1 MNLESFPWLSSIIL
15 LPLIGALIMPFLS
28 TKEGEDNSLPRNI
41 SLSFLFIDFLLII
54 GVLFQKFNTSDSSL
68 QLVERASWLPSIG
81 SEWSLGVDGLSA
93 PLVALSGLITFL
105 SAAASWKIKKKSN
118 LYFALLTGIGL
129 SMLIESSKVIRD
141 RIRRKSVKQKIH
153 YHNWAHRL
161 PFKVR
166 FYKSKLYISII
177 PPIIIGFVIGILSAT
192 MGIGGAFILIPA
204 MIYFLGMPTSKVIG
218 TSLFQI
224 IFITALVTILHA
236 TTTFAV
242 DAVLAF
248 FLILSSV
255 IGAQVGVL
263 AANKLRGEEIRALL
277 AIIVLGVATKIALD
291 LLVEPNEI
299 FNLSVIRLVF

>member
-1 MNLESFPWLSSIIL
+1 MSIYLPIAELSVNIFLLLSLGGVVGFLSGMFGLGGGFLMTPLLIFIGIPTNVAVATSANQIVASSISGTLGHWRQGLVDFKMGSVLLFGAFFGSIFGVWIFSKLVAIGQIDTVISIL
-15 LPLIGALIMPFLS
+15 YF
-28 TKEGEDNSLPRNI
+28 
-41 SLSFLFIDFLLII
+41 FLL
-54 GVLFQKFNTSDSSL
+54 TS
-68 QLVERASWLPSIG
+68 
-81 SEWSLGVDGLSA
+81 
-93 PLVALSGLITFL
+93 
-105 SAAASWKIKKKSN
+105 
-118 LYFALLTGIGL
+118 IGL

-141 RIRRKSVKQKIH
+141 RIRRKNVKKKIH

-161 PFKVR
+161 PFRVR
-166 FYKSKLYISII
+166 FYKSKLYISVI
-177 PPIIIGFVIGILSAT
+177 PPVIIGFLIGVLSAT

-291 LLVEPNEI
+291 LLVKPSEI
-299 FNLSVIRLVF
+299 FNLSVIRGLF

>member
-1 MNLESFPWLSSIIL
+1 MGFLSGMFGLGGGFLMTPLLIFMGIPTNVAVATSANQIVASSISGMMGHWRQGLVDFKMGSVLLFGGFFGSIFGVWIFHKLVLIGQIETVISILYFIL
-15 LPLIGALIMPFLS
+15 L
-28 TKEGEDNSLPRNI
+28 
-41 SLSFLFIDFLLII
+41 
-54 GVLFQKFNTSDSSL
+54 V
-68 QLVERASWLPSIG
+68 SIG
-81 SEWSLGVDGLSA
+81 TL
-93 PLVALSGLITFL
+93 
-105 SAAASWKIKKKSN
+105 
-118 LYFALLTGIGL
+118 
-129 SMLIESSKVIRD
+129 MLIESSQVIRD
-141 RIRRKSVKQKIH
+141 RIRKTTVKKKIH

-166 FYKSKLYISII
+166 FYKSKLYISVI
-177 PPIIIGFVIGILSAT
+177 PPIIIGFLIGILSAT

-255 IGAQVGVL
+255 IGAQFGVI

-277 AIIVLGVATKIALD
+277 AVIVLTVAVKIALD
-291 LLVEPNEI
+291 LLLIPDDV
-299 FNLSVIRLVF
+299 FNLSVTRTLF